1 MLTEVLSDHPG
12 RQLRR
17 TEGEIERHHRAVA
30 QHLAAVADLRAR
42 NAASRRWWQLGRR
55 LAHYFEVRELE
66 RRAPVVDPAL
76 LHRRAQQEAGVAAE
90 DTVTHALRQLPDAW
104 LLFRGYTNRR
114 GEIDHLLVGPGGVW
128 AIEVKG
134 RNVRVHVQGDHWG
147 YEKYDRYGNLV
158 DQGTLTDRRGRSWG
172 RQVSEPASALQ
183 TFLAT
188 RGVYTTV
195 HTAVTVVNDRAS
207 LGFCDNCSIDVVSIG
222 THYLLDAIQ
231 DRRPVLDA
239 DTCRRIAALIRRDHT
254 FHAQRRG
261 SRGRRGA
268 P

>member
-12 RQLRR
+12 RQLRQ
-17 TEGEIERHHRAVA
+17 TEGAIDRHHRDVA
-30 QHLAAVADLRAR
+30 EHSAAVADLRAR
-42 NAASRRWWQLGRR
+42 HAASRRWWQLGKR
-55 LAHYFEVRELE
+55 LTQYFEVRELE
-66 RRAPVVDPAL
+66 AEAPVIDPAL
-76 LHRRAQQEAGVAAE
+76 LHRRAQQEAGVLAE
-90 DTVTHALRQLPDAW
+90 DTVTHALRELPDAW

-134 RNVRVHVQGDHWG
+134 RNVCVHVQGDYWS

-158 DQGTLTDRRGRSWG
+158 GQGALTDRRGRSWG

-195 HTAVTVVNDRAS
+195 HTAVTVINDRAS
-207 LGFCDNCSIDVVSIG
+207 LGICDNCPIDVVSIG
-222 THYLLDAIQ
+222 THYLLDSIRA
-231 DRRPVLDA
+231 RWPVLDA
-239 DTCRRIAALIRRDHT
+239 GTCHKIAGLIRRDHT

-261 SRGRRGA
+261 PRRR
-268 P
+268 

>member
-17 TEGEIERHHRAVA
+17 TEGAIERHRRDVA
-30 QHLAAVADLRAR
+30 THLAAVADLRAR
-42 NAASRRWWQLGRR
+42 HSASRRWWQFGKR
-55 LAHYFEVRELE
+55 LKQYFEVRELE
-66 RRAPVVDPAL
+66 AKAPVIDPAL
-76 LHRRAQQEAGVAAE
+76 LQRRAQQEAGVLAE
-90 DTVTHALRQLPDAW
+90 DTVTHALAELSDEW
-104 LLFRGYTNRR
+104 LLFRGYTNRS
-114 GEIDHLLVGPGGVW
+114 GEIDHLLVGPCGVW

-134 RNVRVHVQGDHWG
+134 RNVCVHIQGDHWS

-158 DQGTLTDRRGRSWG
+158 GHGALADGRGRSWG

-195 HTAVTVVNDRAS
+195 HTAVAVINDRAS
-207 LGFCDNCSIDVVSIG
+207 LGVCDNCSIDVVSIG
-222 THYLLDAIQ
+222 THYLLDSILA
-231 DRRPVLDA
+231 RSPVLDA
-239 DTCRRIAALIRRDHT
+239 GTCHRIATLIRRDHA

-261 SRGRRGA
+261 SRRR
-268 P
+268 